1 MLLLKVN
8 ASLLNINKI
17 IMKQGFRCRYH
28 LICTICVMFEV
39 VYMFAICLKGDGIW
53 CVVFEEW
60 SHCFGWRTYVI
71 VIGRPSPCVTPP
83 KMDVIHPR
91 TQPLPSNPVTHWSL
105 KSNCPRPLHSNN
117 QPAQKNQVGNVLLLI
132 GFQPSIRTV
141 QPWVAGIGLTMVGN
155 HIWDDLS
162 HGKYSLG
169 G

>member
-1 MLLLKVN
+1 MSPHIHYMCYVWSCLYV
-8 ASLLNINKI
+8 
-17 IMKQGFRCRYH
+17 CY
-28 LICTICVMFEV
+28 MFEGRWYLV
-39 VYMFAICLKGDGIW
+39 CGV
-53 CVVFEEW
+53 
-60 SHCFGWRTYVI
+60 WRVITLLWPTYLI

-83 KMDVIHPR
+83 KTHVIHPR

-105 KSNCPRPLHSNN
+105 KSNCPCPLHSNN

-141 QPWVAGIGLTMVGN
+141 QPWGAGIGLTMVGN